1 MAEPTLN
8 DMLERENQRASAPAS
23 RRSGDTALE
32 PREHSQQ
39 ISVRMF
45 GNALEADNQQ
55 HDEDSWVTTYM
66 DLLTLLPQPRQNQC

>member
-8 DMLERENQRASAPAS
+8 DMLERENQRASASAS